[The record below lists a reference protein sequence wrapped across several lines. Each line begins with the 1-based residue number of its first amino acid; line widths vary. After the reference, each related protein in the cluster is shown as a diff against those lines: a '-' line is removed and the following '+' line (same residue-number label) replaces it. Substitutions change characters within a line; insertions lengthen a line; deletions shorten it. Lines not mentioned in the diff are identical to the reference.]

1 MDENKYKMIDRY
13 LRNEMSPGE
22 RLNFEQDAL
31 NDPVLREE
39 IEITYRIKRRL
50 SDRQQ
55 KLYKTKHWENKRKFK
70 IASLAAV
77 ASFAAV
83 IVVGFFMV
91 KPLNNA
97 TDSDSNI
104 VALAK
109 MEESEKLKNLG
120 EKAILSVKKSMSEG
134 KEEIAI
140 AEVDKLEKQNLIP
153 ALKNVSGGKFVTSQ
167 SVGTEVADALRN
179 DAYELYWLKIHS
191 LISIGKYKEAE
202 ELLKS
207 FVKIDGQYKDNA
219 DSLLQL
225 IILRHNE

>member
-1 MDENKYKMIDRY
+1 MDENKYEMIDRY

-50 SDRQQ
+50 SDRQR
-55 KLYKTKHWENKRKFK
+55 KLYKTKHWENKGKFK

-83 IVVGFFMV
+83 IVVGFSIV
-91 KPLNNA
+91 KPLMD
-97 TDSDSNI
+97 TTGSDGNI

-120 EKAILSVKKSMSEG
+120 EKAILSVKKSISEG

-167 SVGTEVADALRN
+167 SVETEVADALRN